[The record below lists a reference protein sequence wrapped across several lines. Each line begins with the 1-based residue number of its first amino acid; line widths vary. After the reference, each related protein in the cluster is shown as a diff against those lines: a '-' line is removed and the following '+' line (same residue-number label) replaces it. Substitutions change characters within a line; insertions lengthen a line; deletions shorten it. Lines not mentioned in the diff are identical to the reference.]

1 MIDQKFLLH
10 GHSHFAFVGW
20 VSLALMTLMV
30 NYLTRSGIVTNYK
43 KYHWVFLANTITAYG
58 MLISFTVQGYALAS
72 ITFSTLSIFVSY
84 FFIFYYWKDL
94 SGIKGNQHIS
104 NWFKF
109 ALVLLGISSIGPF
122 MLAYLMAN
130 NIFIQDL
137 YFSAIYFFFIF
148 NITAGSYSPVLGYLC
163 PLSNKRGTYIY

>member
-1 MIDQKFLLH
+1 MRDNQFNSQRWIIISLINFFMVSVIGIILRYKISFPLPLIDQKFLLH

-84 FFIFYYWKDL
+84 FFIFY
-94 SGIKGNQHIS
+94 
-104 NWFKF
+104 
-109 ALVLLGISSIGPF
+109 
-122 MLAYLMAN
+122 
-130 NIFIQDL
+130 
-137 YFSAIYFFFIF
+137 
-148 NITAGSYSPVLGYLC
+148 
-163 PLSNKRGTYIY
+163 